1 MFSLC
6 YLFFAYL
13 GILIIF
19 LESVFGPH
27 MILTTLKK
35 NVAILTISCFLAG
48 VFYKVCMGVSPVFLI
63 NHLCL
68 MFYID
73 AIPDFSRI
81 YENYRLGFMI
91 YSLLLPLHTISRV
104 INWNMDYPGKI
115 NEMLDHINLFQ
126 ILILINKNGDA
137 PLPLSYYCSAI
148 LDILDGLEMTETQLD
163 PTNPV
168 WVQITICLAIL
179 MCYIPALFE
188 ICHLKFPE
196 LTAGSFLSKRRVKF
210 IQLVSSVVFLV
221 LRLLLLVRNPRDCFL
236 VAKTIVRVFSHYQ
249 TWSNPRLHGR
259 KIVSVRT
266 TEISAEKASCFANE
280 KLSLA
285 FGLV

>member
-1 MFSLC
+1 
-6 YLFFAYL
+6 
-13 GILIIF
+13 
-19 LESVFGPH
+19 
-27 MILTTLKK
+27 
-35 NVAILTISCFLAG
+35 
-48 VFYKVCMGVSPVFLI
+48 
-63 NHLCL
+63 
-68 MFYID
+68 
-73 AIPDFSRI
+73 
-81 YENYRLGFMI
+81 
-91 YSLLLPLHTISRV
+91 
-104 INWNMDYPGKI
+104 MDKI
-115 NEMLDHINLFQ
+115 
-126 ILILINKNGDA
+126 GDA
-137 PLPLSYYCSAI
+137 YIPLSCYCSAI

-168 WVQITICLAIL
+168 WVQITICLAIF

-196 LTAGSFLSKRRVKF
+196 QTVGSFLPERRVKF

-221 LRLLLLVRNPRDCFL
+221 LRLLLLVRNPRDCFP

-285 FGLV
+285 FTLV

>member
-6 YLFFAYL
+6 YLFFVYL

-27 MILTTLKK
+27 MILTTLRK

-48 VFYKVCMGVSPVFLI
+48 VFYKVCRGVSPVLLI

-68 MFYID
+68 VFCID

-81 YENYRLGFMI
+81 YENYRLGFMM
-91 YSLLLPLHTISRV
+91 YSLFLPLHTISRV
-104 INWNMDYPGKI
+104 ICRNMDYLEKI

-126 ILILINKNGDA
+126 TLIFINKNGDA

-168 WVQITICLAIL
+168 WVQITTCLAIL
-179 MCYIPALFE
+179 MCYIPALLE
-188 ICHLKFPE
+188 MYHLKFPE
-196 LTAGSFLSKRRVKF
+196 QTTGSILSVRRVKF

-221 LRLLLLVRNPRDCFL
+221 LRLTLLVRNPRDCFL